1 VLQRN
6 LRIGGGEIDLVVMV
20 GGQRVVV
27 EVKTTCAA
35 SSGEAIY
42 HFDAEKQYRVRALAN
57 QVGARR
63 VDYVGV
69 ELAAEAATVR
79 WLPGVC

>member
-1 VLQRN
+1 ML
-6 LRIGGGEIDLVVMV
+6 

-27 EVKTTCAA
+27 EVKTSCAT
-35 SSGEAIY
+35 SCGEAIY
-42 HFDAEKQYRVRALAN
+42 HFDAEKQHRVRALAN
-57 QVGARR
+57 QVAARR

-79 WLPGVC
+79 WLPGIC